1 MKRFRLFMAMAG
13 LAIALSACKQQSNP
27 DSADAGAMPSTAET
41 PAPAPKP
48 DALKKEQVAV
58 VVELESPVRAAADGL
73 SIEIPVKITNK
84 GTAVL
89 SSELRPPVMVGIQI
103 TGTAGDMTS
112 EGAVRDFK
120 RAPFPLVAPGASVSV
135 VVNVPVNERIAGRKL
150 AIGLVQESIR
160 WFADWG
166 QPDLVIGP
174 FTPCDGK
181 VCGADG
187 KPL

>member
-1 MKRFRLFMAMAG
+1 MKRFGLLMAMAG
-13 LAIALSACKQQSNP
+13 LALALSACKQQS
-27 DSADAGAMPSTAET
+27 DSEVAGADATPSAAQ
-41 PAPAPKP
+41 APAPKP

-58 VVELESPVRAAADGL
+58 AVELESPVRAGADGL

-84 GTAVL
+84 GSAVL

-103 TGTAGDMTS
+103 TGTAGDMAS

-120 RAPFPLVAPGASVSV
+120 RAPLPLVAPGASVSV
-135 VVNVPVNERIAGRKL
+135 VVKLPVNERIAGRKL

-166 QPDLVIGP
+166 QPDLVVGP

>member
-1 MKRFRLFMAMAG
+1 MKRFRLFMAIAG
-13 LAIALSACKQQSNP
+13 LAIALSACKQQSDTGP
-27 DSADAGAMPSTAET
+27 ADAGATAET
-41 PAPAPKP
+41 PAPAPTP
-48 DALKKEQVAV
+48 DALKKDQVAV

-84 GTAVL
+84 GSAVL

-120 RAPFPLVAPGASVSV
+120 RASLPLVAPGASVSV
-135 VVNVPVNERIAGRKL
+135 VVNVPVNERTAGRKL
-150 AIGLVQESIR
+150 AIGLVQERVR

-166 QPDLVIGP
+166 QSDLVVGP
-174 FTPCDGK
+174 FMPCDGK
-181 VCGADG
+181 VCGVDG